1 MIIVINDV
9 LENQYLDYINYCL
22 PKLQY
27 EQHYSN
33 AGSGISFF
41 ASFNDDVFGYGFLLD
56 ILINQFRYK
65 EIIPNKK
72 IQLDRC
78 YTNLYPYKNSGD
90 WHSDDDHPNAKTIL
104 FYPQAW
110 EPDWEGGT
118 SFSSNPTIEYKQN
131 AAVLFN
137 GNIPHKADYHTN
149 PNHRY
154 TIAYKIKI

>member
-1 MIIVINDV
+1 M
-9 LENQYLDYINYCL
+9 
-22 PKLQY
+22 
-27 EQHYSN
+27 
-33 AGSGISFF
+33 
-41 ASFNDDVFGYGFLLD
+41 
-56 ILINQFRYK
+56 
-65 EIIPNKK
+65 
-72 IQLDRC
+72 
-78 YTNLYPYKNSGD
+78 YPYKNSGD

-118 SFSSNPTIEYKQN
+118 SFNSNPTIEYKQN

-137 GNIPHKADYHTN
+137 GNILHKADYHTN